1 MTGHAYERLNTAR
14 WWFDFVGTAEKIK
27 RVCLQGRE
35 YTMADVYY
43 NTKRQ
48 ASSSL
53 ATILEAASEV
63 GGGGMALIEQ
73 MAVEAEPN
81 KRQKMALDLY
91 RTQRQQAKARLE
103 QLRRQMDE
111 GRGEVY
117 VRK

>member
-48 ASSSL
+48 AGSSL
-53 ATILEAASEV
+53 ATIAAACPEGATALLEQLAA
-63 GGGGMALIEQ
+63 
-73 MAVEAEPN
+73 EAIPN
-81 KRQKMALDLY
+81 KRQQMALDAWNI
-91 RTQRQQAKARLE
+91 QCKQAKDRLE
-103 QLRRQMDE
+103 ILRKQMDE
-111 GRGEVY
+111 GRGESY
-117 VRK
+117 ESE